1 MSYPFPRARLRAAL
15 LLCLLP
21 AGLALADDPPA
32 GLSARAN
39 GWPRVGEPV
48 AVVVHGI
55 DPIHADLDPLEA
67 DLVGRGFRVL
77 RFVYDD
83 RAHLERGAEAFA
95 QALRDLCAATRP
107 RYVAVVAHSMGGL
120 VARRALTT
128 AHGLQAL
135 PTRFRLITI
144 AAPFGGF
151 VSANFSWLDF
161 GLGPR
166 VYRSLGSW
174 SRFIRRPGELI
185 PSADHVKLE
194 TLEEGKRLDGED
206 DAKVKL
212 RRQRRKRIDRAV
224 RRRHVLALGHVGSVR
239 DAQRRVPPGTRL
251 LLWVYLGNR
260 APLPP
265 GAAADP
271 RRPAAGLGALLTG
284 Q

>member
-1 MSYPFPRARLRAAL
+1 MSSFPRARLRAAL

-21 AGLALADDPPA
+21 AGFALANDPPA
-32 GLSARAN
+32 GLSAEAN
-39 GWPRVGEPV
+39 GWPLRGERV

-55 DPIHADLDPLEA
+55 NPVHADLGPLEG

-83 RAHLERGAEAFA
+83 RAHLERSAEALA
-95 QALRDLCAATRP
+95 RALRDLCAATHP
-107 RYVAVVAHSMGGL
+107 QQVAVVAHSMGGL
-120 VARRALTT
+120 VSRRALTT

-144 AAPFGGF
+144 ASPFGGF
-151 VSANFSWLDF
+151 FSANFSLLDF

-185 PSADHVKLE
+185 PQADHVKLE
-194 TLEEGKRLDGED
+194 TLEEGKRLDGAD
-206 DAKVKL
+206 DAVLTLK
-212 RRQRRKRIDRAV
+212 RQRRKRVDATA
-224 RRRHVLALGHVGSVR
+224 RRRHVLALGHVGSIR
-239 DAQRRVPPGTRL
+239 DANRRVPPGTRL

-265 GAAADP
+265 GAATDP
-271 RRPAAGLGALLTG
+271 RRPAAGLGALLTHR
-284 Q
+284 